1 MLDET
6 LLVPSAARL
15 MTTAILGALLVPALP
30 VAAWAEDAAEA
41 TVAPAAPSQ
50 DQDAAAFSKL
60 LKSWKANDR
69 DSLRTAAVRASP
81 KRQTLATV
89 PARQSRESVAGGTL
103 TSGFGMRMHP
113 LLGVERAHMGVDLAA
128 RMGTPVYATADGVVG
143 SAGVRGGY
151 GLAISI
157 EHAGGMETRF
167 GHLSRLNVVAGQRVR
182 KGELIGLVGSTGLST
197 GPHLHYETRLNGR
210 PVNPMNYMG
219 RK

>member
-30 VAAWAEDAAEA
+30 VTAWAEEAAEA
-41 TVAPAAPSQ
+41 TAAPSQ
-50 DQDAAAFSKL
+50 GDKDAAAFSKL

-69 DSLRTAAVRASP
+69 DSMRTSAVRTSP
-81 KRQTLATV
+81 KRQALAAV
-89 PARQSRESVAGGTL
+89 PSRPSRESVGGGTL

-182 KGELIGLVGSTGLST
+182 KGDLIGLVGSTGLST
-197 GPHLHYETRLNGR
+197 GPHLHYETRLNGH
-210 PVNPMNYMG
+210 PVNPLNYMG